1 MWQGHLSQRNI
12 GIKLMSQIPPF
23 SFEFF
28 PPRTEEGSQNL
39 LQTVDKLN
47 VFDPEFY
54 SVTFG
59 AGGSTKEKTI
69 ETVVDIMGTGAAA
82 VPHVSCISSTKEE
95 IKVLLNDY
103 QSKDIKR
110 IVALRGDNPS
120 GVVSYGDFKYAN
132 ELVEFIRKETG
143 DFFQIEVA
151 AYPEFHPES
160 LSVKNDID
168 SLQRKINARANGA
181 ITQFFFNVDAYFK
194 FVEDCQKK
202 SINVPIVP
210 GVMPIYNIK
219 QLSRFA
225 GNCGTEIPR
234 WLKMRLEDY
243 DDDIESLRSYGVD
256 IISELCETLIQ
267 YKVPGI
273 HFYTL
278 NKSAIISKII
288 NNLQN

>member
-12 GIKLMSQIPPF
+12 GIKLMPQIPPF

-151 AYPEFHPES
+151 AYPEFHPE
-160 LSVKNDID
+160 
-168 SLQRKINARANGA
+168 
-181 ITQFFFNVDAYFK
+181 
-194 FVEDCQKK
+194 
-202 SINVPIVP
+202 
-210 GVMPIYNIK
+210 
-219 QLSRFA
+219 
-225 GNCGTEIPR
+225 
-234 WLKMRLEDY
+234 
-243 DDDIESLRSYGVD
+243 
-256 IISELCETLIQ
+256 
-267 YKVPGI
+267 
-273 HFYTL
+273 
-278 NKSAIISKII
+278 
-288 NNLQN
+288 

>member
-1 MWQGHLSQRNI
+1 MRQGHLSQRNI
-12 GIKLMSQIPPF
+12 GIKLMPQIPPF

-168 SLQRKINARANGA
+168 SLQKKINAGANGA

-219 QLSRFA
+219 QLSTDMHKRAIF
-225 GNCGTEIPR
+225 
-234 WLKMRLEDY
+234 
-243 DDDIESLRSYGVD
+243 
-256 IISELCETLIQ
+256 LIRR
-267 YKVPGI
+267 V
-273 HFYTL
+273 
-278 NKSAIISKII
+278 
-288 NNLQN
+288 